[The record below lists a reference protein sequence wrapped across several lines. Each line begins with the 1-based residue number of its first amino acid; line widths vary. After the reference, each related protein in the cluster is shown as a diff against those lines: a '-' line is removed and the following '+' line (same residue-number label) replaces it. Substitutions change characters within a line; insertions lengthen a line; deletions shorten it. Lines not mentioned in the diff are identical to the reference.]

1 MLTFHKG
8 ENKKKT
14 VCLIVL
20 FFDTVIEKGKHQ
32 NVLKCF
38 YKEVKATE

>member
-1 MLTFHKG
+1 MLTFHKD
-8 ENKKKT
+8 ENKKK